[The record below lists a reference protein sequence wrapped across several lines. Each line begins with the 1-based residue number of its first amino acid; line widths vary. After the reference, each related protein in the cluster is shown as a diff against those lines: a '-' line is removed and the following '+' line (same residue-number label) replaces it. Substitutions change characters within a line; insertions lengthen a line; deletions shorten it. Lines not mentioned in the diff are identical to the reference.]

1 MFGSPGKEEGCLW
14 FPRKV
19 VVMKNTT
26 GNFVVCDR
34 GCERSRMQIFSPQVL
49 NISIF
54 IREKYLYSR
63 LNLYDTTIQQTKFY
77 IIGAFHTQNCH
88 KIH

>member
-49 NISIF
+49 NIIIF
-54 IREKYLYSR
+54 MRESSTYLFW
-63 LNLYDTTIQQTKFY
+63 LHFYDTTIKQIQFY
-77 IIGAFHTQNCH
+77 IVGAFHT
-88 KIH
+88 

>member
-49 NISIF
+49 NIIIF
-54 IREKYLYSR
+54 IRENSFYFPGNFSLMQQLSK
-63 LNLYDTTIQQTKFY
+63 LNFTL
-77 IIGAFHTQNCH
+77 
-88 KIH
+88 

>member
-54 IREKYLYSR
+54 IREKYLSIFIPG
-63 LNLYDTTIQQTKFY
+63 LISMIQQFSKLNFTL
-77 IIGAFHTQNCH
+77 
-88 KIH
+88 

>member
-49 NISIF
+49 NNIRF
-54 IREKYLYSR
+54 IRENSFYLFWQFFS
-63 LNLYDTTIQQTKFY
+63 DAAIKQTEFY
-77 IIGAFHTQNCH
+77 IVGAFHT
-88 KIH
+88 

>member
-14 FPRKV
+14 YPRKV

-49 NISIF
+49 S
-54 IREKYLYSR
+54 K
-63 LNLYDTTIQQTKFY
+63 
-77 IIGAFHTQNCH
+77 
-88 KIH
+88 

>member
-54 IREKYLYSR
+54 IREKVLIYFICIPGLISM
-63 LNLYDTTIQQTKFY
+63 IQQFSKLNFTL
-77 IIGAFHTQNCH
+77 
-88 KIH
+88 

>member
-49 NISIF
+49 NIIIF
-54 IREKYLYSR
+54 IREKVLIYFGLISM
-63 LNLYDTTIQQTKFY
+63 IQQFSKLNFTL
-77 IIGAFHTQNCH
+77 
-88 KIH
+88 

>member
-49 NISIF
+49 NIIIF
-54 IREKYLYSR
+54 MRENSTYLFYICPGYFSM
-63 LNLYDTTIQQTKFY
+63 IQQLSKLNFTS
-77 IIGAFHTQNCH
+77 
-88 KIH
+88 

>member
-49 NISIF
+49 NNIRF
-54 IREKYLYSR
+54 IRENSLGFFPGNFSLMQQLSK
-63 LNLYDTTIQQTKFY
+63 LNFTL
-77 IIGAFHTQNCH
+77 
-88 KIH
+88 

>member
-49 NISIF
+49 NIIMF
-54 IREKYLYSR
+54 LRESSFYLFFPGNFSLMQQFSK
-63 LNLYDTTIQQTKFY
+63 LNFTL
-77 IIGAFHTQNCH
+77 
-88 KIH
+88 

>member
-49 NISIF
+49 NIIIF
-54 IREKYLYSR
+54 IRENSTYLFGYFSM
-63 LNLYDTTIQQTKFY
+63 IQQLSKLNFTL
-77 IIGAFHTQNCH
+77 
-88 KIH
+88 

>member
-49 NISIF
+49 NNIRF
-54 IREKYLYSR
+54 IRENSFYLFSGNFSLMQQLSK
-63 LNLYDTTIQQTKFY
+63 LNFTL
-77 IIGAFHTQNCH
+77 
-88 KIH
+88 

>member
-14 FPRKV
+14 YPRKV

-34 GCERSRMQIFSPQVL
+34 GCERSRMQIFSPQV
-49 NISIF
+49 
-54 IREKYLYSR
+54 
-63 LNLYDTTIQQTKFY
+63 Y
-77 IIGAFHTQNCH
+77 IIISYISVGTEKFQEMLHTAVNVYLTFCRG
-88 KIH
+88 ILYAGLP

>member
-54 IREKYLYSR
+54 IREKYLSICIPG
-63 LNLYDTTIQQTKFY
+63 LISMIQQFSKLNFTL
-77 IIGAFHTQNCH
+77 
-88 KIH
+88 

>member
-54 IREKYLYSR
+54 IREKVLIYFGLISM
-63 LNLYDTTIQQTKFY
+63 IQQFSKLNFTL
-77 IIGAFHTQNCH
+77 
-88 KIH
+88 